1 MITFYA
7 RLNLSQN
14 TKELSFLGFF
24 SHCCISNCAFVR
36 KKVQQDMM
44 ACATDVV
51 DVDIGVRSKGTFLL
65 AFFAST
71 VSIPCCSCQGRLRA
85 IPH

>member
-1 MITFYA
+1 
-7 RLNLSQN
+7 
-14 TKELSFLGFF
+14 
-24 SHCCISNCAFVR
+24 
-36 KKVQQDMM
+36 MM
-44 ACATDVV
+44 AACATDVV

>member
-14 TKELSFLGFF
+14 TKEKVFWAFF
-24 SHCCISNCAFVR
+24 SLLHQQLCFFSVR

-51 DVDIGVRSKGTFLL
+51 DVDIGVRRGPFFLL
-65 AFFAST
+65 FFTST
-71 VSIPCCSCQGRLRA
+71 VFGSLVVAAKAG
-85 IPH
+85 

>member
-1 MITFYA
+1 
-7 RLNLSQN
+7 
-14 TKELSFLGFF
+14 
-24 SHCCISNCAFVR
+24 
-36 KKVQQDMM
+36 MM
-44 ACATDVV
+44 AACATDVV

-65 AFFAST
+65 AFFFAST

>member
-51 DVDIGVRSKGTFLL
+51 DVDIGVRRGP
-65 AFFAST
+65 FF
-71 VSIPCCSCQGRLRA
+71 
-85 IPH
+85 